1 MISLYSLSAF
11 IQFIGAF
18 NFANVYDKFQDK
30 IFKYFLNIDEEFKL
44 AYEEMEDQIVSDS
57 ASVEKMEAIETT
69 NGKSNKKAVE
79 NLKFKFRKLKEQ
91 SGKSKEEVK
100 NTIEGY
106 TMRHSRCIFLAIG
119 LYCMFELLALG
130 LLDIYKNN
138 FIVYL
143 SLILY
148 NVITLIFM
156 IYFCICEHLVFNEKR
171 DINRFFQPNRLYTSI
186 VCICTVIACVLFS
199 VINNFIPSFFFIS
212 NTCMNIC
219 LLMGIVLPLTAFI
232 LSLWFT
238 YRYYKKSKKIIKDK
252 TQEIK
257 NKYNELHDEKKKMD
271 DFYKLFTS
279 NISFN

>member
-18 NFANVYDKFQDK
+18 NFANVYEKFQDK

-44 AYEEMEDQIVSDS
+44 AYEKMENQIVSDS
-57 ASVEKMEAIETT
+57 ASVEKMEAIDTT
-69 NGKSNKKAVE
+69 DGRSNKEAVE
-79 NLKFKFRKLKEQ
+79 NLKSKFRELKEQ

-148 NVITLIFM
+148 NVTTLIFM

-186 VCICTVIACVLFS
+186 VCICTVIACILFS

-219 LLMGIVLPLTAFI
+219 LWMGIVLPLTAFI

-238 YRYYKKSKKIIKDK
+238 CRYYKKSKKIIKNK

-257 NKYNELHDEKKKMD
+257 NKYNELHDEKRRMD
-271 DFYKLFTS
+271 DSYKLFTS

>member
-1 MISLYSLSAF
+1 
-11 IQFIGAF
+11 
-18 NFANVYDKFQDK
+18 
-30 IFKYFLNIDEEFKL
+30 
-44 AYEEMEDQIVSDS
+44 MENQIVSDS
-57 ASVEKMEAIETT
+57 ASVEKMEAIDTT
-69 NGKSNKKAVE
+69 DGRSNKEAVE
-79 NLKFKFRKLKEQ
+79 NLKSKFRELKEQ

-148 NVITLIFM
+148 NVTTLIFM

-186 VCICTVIACVLFS
+186 VCICTVIACILFS

-219 LLMGIVLPLTAFI
+219 LWMGIVLPLTAFI

-238 YRYYKKSKKIIKDK
+238 CRYYKKSKKIIKNK

-257 NKYNELHDEKKKMD
+257 NKYNELHDEKRRMD
-271 DFYKLFTS
+271 DSYKLFTS